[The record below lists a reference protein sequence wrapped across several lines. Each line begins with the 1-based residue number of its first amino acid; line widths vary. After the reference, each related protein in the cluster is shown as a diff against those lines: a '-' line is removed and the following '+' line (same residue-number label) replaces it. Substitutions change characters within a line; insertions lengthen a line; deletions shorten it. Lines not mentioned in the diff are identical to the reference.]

1 MTAIGEIV
9 LEARGLSKT
18 YPNGT
23 KAVEGVSF
31 TLRRGEI
38 HAVVGENGAGK
49 STIMKMLYGLEQPT
63 SGEILLEGQPVRF
76 TTPQDAIDR
85 HIGLVHQ
92 HLMLIERLT
101 VAENVTLGHEIMRGF
116 FLDRMAMQ
124 TETSALAKRFGMDL
138 NPAAQVKAL
147 AVGQKQRI
155 EILKALYKGAEILLL
170 DEPTAVLTPQE
181 TRDLFV
187 ALRGLVEI
195 GMTVVFITHKLA
207 EVKAVADR
215 ITVMRDGRVTGQVNA
230 ADVTPLQIA
239 EMMVGR
245 PVSYIAAPRRQP
257 EGQPVVQVRNLTV
270 IATDGHVEINN
281 VTFDI
286 WPGEIL
292 GIAGVEGNGQ
302 SALGKALIGLV
313 DPAAGEGLIAGAVFT
328 GQGVA
333 HARSLGV
340 ANVPEDRI
348 HDGIAAALSI
358 EENFV
363 AGHYRQAPFAQN
375 GLLQLA
381 RITESARAM
390 ISAFEVKAQSEKAPI
405 GALSGGNMQ
414 KVLLGREFAGNPRLL
429 IAAQPTRGVDIGAA
443 EGLRQR
449 LIDLRDAGT
458 AILLISADLEE
469 VIALSDRIAVFCK
482 GEIVGQFPSD
492 TIEENELGLY
502 MLGAKRQLDSASA

>member
-1 MTAIGEIV
+1 M
-9 LEARGLSKT
+9 
-18 YPNGT
+18 
-23 KAVEGVSF
+23 EGVSF

-215 ITVMRDGRVTGQVNA
+215 ITVM
-230 ADVTPLQIA
+230 
-239 EMMVGR
+239 VGR

-363 AGHYRQAPFAQN
+363 AGQYRQAPFAQN